1 MIFTTKPLKVS
12 LADVSDP
19 VEFFLSHSEPIDS
32 CESRKV
38 VFARYIGMEKE
49 DEAYIA
55 LIRKIDE
62 QYRGAKSRAPYLR
75 ADRFPA
81 VVDPPKLDA
90 LARQYDAW
98 REAAL
103 TARGE
108 ALFRFAF
115 PFKMPTDTL
124 EWTQKMA
131 FQKVSR
137 VYASGAAFAG
147 ASMARNFGIKMFGW
161 MQLYLP
167 RLFAADA
174 RKTDFPKIVFIG
186 KIKRQEL
193 LFLYFLSL
201 LGCDILYMNCVED
214 IDPEYAEAFSFSTAH
229 ICKNKRKTALQ
240 IPEPTELGAPSNAPG
255 ADCRG
260 PSRVNLT
267 RTEKRVLPPAA
278 SFKEELSYE
287 ELAARSAS
295 VVMIKVCDEKGKY
308 FKSGSGVVINRRG
321 YILTN
326 FHVVCGGEGYAV
338 QFENEAREYKTQSL
352 VKYHTDYDLAVIKVE
367 KCSDPIVLYGGDAL
381 VRGRKVVAIGSPL
394 GLFNTVSDGIISG
407 FRNVEKKSMIQFTA
421 PISNGSSGGAL
432 LDMRGSLVGL
442 ITAGYDDGQNLNL
455 AVDYVT
461 IREFIRGFI

>member
-1 MIFTTKPLKVS
+1 MIFTMRPLKIT

-19 VEFFLSHSEPIDS
+19 VEFFLSHSETLDS

-38 VFARYIGMEKE
+38 VFVRYIGMEKD
-49 DEAYIA
+49 DEAYIS
-55 LIRKIDE
+55 LIRKMDE
-62 QYRGAKSRAPYLR
+62 RYCGAESRAPYLR
-75 ADRFPA
+75 VDRFPA
-81 VVDPPKLDA
+81 VVDPLKLDA

-98 REAAL
+98 CEAAIA
-103 TARGE
+103 ARGE

-137 VYASGAAFAG
+137 IYASSAAFAG
-147 ASMARNFGIKMFGW
+147 AAMVRNFGIKMFGW
-161 MQLYLP
+161 MRLYLP

-174 RKTDFPKIVFIG
+174 RKTDFPKIVFVG

-201 LGCDILYMNCVED
+201 LGCDVLYMNCVED
-214 IDPEYAEAFSFSTAH
+214 IDPEYTEAFSFSTAH

-240 IPEPTELGAPSNAPG
+240 IPEPTEPGASSTASG
-255 ADCRG
+255 ADCRAS
-260 PSRVNLT
+260 SRVNLA
-267 RTEKRVLPPAA
+267 RPARRALPPAA
-278 SFKEELSYE
+278 NLKAELSYE
-287 ELAARSAS
+287 ELASRSTS

-338 QFENEAREYKTQSL
+338 RFENEAREYATRAL

-367 KCSDPIVLYGGDAL
+367 KCSDPIVLYAGDAL

-432 LDMRGSLVGL
+432 LDMRGNLVGL